1 MASDFS
7 AKQIRVSQLM
17 ASGGISGTG
26 AGLLIYS
33 ASDAS
38 DYTGGFPADLV
49 ASFGNDVFLFVSGTK
64 DGRSTGAGDVT
75 LFGGDVVVSGTL
87 YAEKQVVE
95 VNESTTGSFSVSG
108 SFFVSQS
115 ATINQGLVVNES
127 AGIHA
132 DDDFRVET
140 GNKTHAVFVD
150 ASTDQ
155 VLILSGGG
163 GTSTDEA
170 GFSDTSFFVSGTVG
184 SRGTAVKGTAL
195 FGGDLHISGA
205 ITSDGTALV
214 DGTGAANRVAYW
226 SDTDTLTSDTG
237 FTWDGSTFTA
247 NGAMVIDTST
257 LVVDSSTNRVGIGT
271 ASPDG
276 SLHVQVSSAGTVTV
290 TGDQANGI
298 IIEDDDST
306 AITLLDPSG
315 GVIYFGDADDTD
327 IGRIGY
333 RHSGDYAN
341 SMYFYTNNAQ
351 QMTIDS
357 AGNVG
362 IGTNSPSGILDVK
375 GDGSTS
381 QIFLLSGSG
390 AAADPNEAAYADMAL
405 FVSGAI
411 GSRGTTTKGTA
422 IFGGDT
428 VISGALYLD
437 EVPAPG
443 TIPDGTIAVYGKD
456 DSGVTKLYFKNES
469 GEVEL
474 GVDGAP
480 GGSDTQL
487 QYNNSTAFGGIS
499 GATTDGTAVTF
510 SDTGI
515 LVGQYITHDGDPDT
529 QIRFETDEI
538 RLETGG
544 VDYIK
549 TKASETAITLNP
561 DNAVINTLIYSQNKT
576 GIAVAGATDQVLIL
590 SGGGVTSYD
599 EAAAADVNFYVSGT
613 VGSAGTA
620 IRGTSVFGGDVIIS
634 GSLFGG
640 SPLVV
645 GDGIDVTGD
654 VTIAEYIKHTGDTDT
669 LIRFQDDSITLTAGN
684 ENLLTITEST
694 QDTVAI
700 GDGGDVDFQVKT
712 SGATNTLFV
721 EGSSDRVGIGTST
734 PHELLDVRGNVASTG
749 YVSASMG
756 LSGSLT
762 RLVDGTSYLA
772 AGSNVT
778 ITSASNGQVTINST
792 AGGTVDGSG
801 AATRIAYWSDADT
814 LTSDADLIF
823 DGDTLTAAN
832 SSNTAI
838 PAITIDRNYTGTTS
852 IGNFTTDPQGLL
864 IDYDVTGIVA
874 DGETAI
880 HDAIAI
886 NYNQDS
892 PTMVGTINATGADIR
907 MTGGTS
913 GTQTMKGVAITLAGA
928 DDSIGVDITAPNDSS
943 HFIARS
949 SDHILDHFQ
958 ISVGADGAT
967 TLSTSDYHATA
978 ADLTLDADGKIIIE
992 AAAGDETVFNEGGLD
1007 VDFRVESSGED
1018 EAIFLNAGSGKL
1030 HFNKGKSAFT
1040 TTIWSNNDNALEVN
1054 SSGVTLNE
1062 LGNTANDFRV
1072 ETSTKEYGLFVD
1084 AGADQVLILSGGAVG
1099 STDESDYADLA
1110 FFVSG
1115 TVGSRGT
1122 TVKGTALFGG
1132 DLHVSG
1138 NLTVDGTSPGG
1149 GTPGGSDTQVQ
1160 YNNGGSFGGV
1170 ADLTF
1175 NDSTGDVTVGT
1186 STGDAKLFFRDAG
1199 NYIYSNADGDFD
1211 IINTDGTAA
1220 NSILIDCNAGG
1231 VTIDGH
1237 TGVTLV
1243 APAGAVDIDADSGTL
1258 SLDGSAGINI
1268 GTGGA
1273 VAVDFNADTLD
1284 IDALLAVTIDSA
1296 GGTIGIGTDD
1306 NDFNISIG
1314 TQGGRV
1320 IALGSSDAGID
1331 IDAGA
1336 SGVDIDSGTGGFDVL
1351 TTGELALSSSMNS
1364 PVAIQMLASA
1374 GGIRIEAE
1382 GGGAGEIIDINC
1394 NTGAVYINSGDTVDG
1409 LSLGGGTSGVPI
1421 TIGHT
1426 VSETTVQDNLNVTGN
1441 LLPSADVTSDLGS
1454 ETKRWQNIYTGDLHL
1469 ANERGDWSVIEE
1481 SDYLTLR
1488 NNKSGKRYKLLME
1501 LLPGEGEE

>member
-38 DYTGGFPADLV
+38 DYIGGFPADLV

-163 GTSTDEA
+163 GTSTDES

-195 FGGDLHISGA
+195 FGGDLHVSGA
-205 ITSDGTALV
+205 ITSNGTALV

-247 NGAMVIDTST
+247 NGAMAIDTST

-276 SLHVQVSSAGTVTV
+276 NLHVQASSAGTVTV

-422 IFGGDT
+422 IFGGDVVISGSLYGGSPLSIGDGITVDGSTVFNEGGVATADFRVESDGEDEALFIDSSENKLYINKGNTSFITTIGGAGTAEALRVNAGGVVLNIDGHTANDFRVETSGKENAIFVDAGTDQVLILSGGGGTSTDESDYADMAFFVSGAVGSRGTTVKGTSIFGGDT

-437 EVPAPG
+437 ERAAPG

-499 GATTDGTAVTF
+499 GATTDGSAVTF

-515 LVGQYITHDGDPDT
+515 LVGQYITHDGDPNT

-590 SGGGVTSYD
+590 SGGGVNSYD
-599 EAAAADVNFYVSGT
+599 EAKAADVNFYVSGT

-620 IRGTSVFGGDVIIS
+620 IRGTSVFGGDVVIS
-634 GSLFGG
+634 GSLYGG
-640 SPLVV
+640 TPL
-645 GDGIDVTGD
+645 
-654 VTIAEYIKHTGDTDT
+654 E
-669 LIRFQDDSITLTAGN
+669 
-684 ENLLTITEST
+684 
-694 QDTVAI
+694 I
-700 GDGGDVDFQVKT
+700 GDGLTVNGITVFNEAGSATSDFRIESDNQAYMFQVD
-712 SGATNTLFV
+712 
-721 EGSSDRVGIGTST
+721 SSADRIGIGTNTFTSDVT
-734 PHELLDVRGNVASTG
+734 LDIRGDVATSG
-749 YVSASMG
+749 YISASMG
-756 LSGSLT
+756 FSGSLT

-778 ITSASNGQVTINST
+778 ITSASNGQVTIAS
-792 AGGTVDGSG
+792 
-801 AATRIAYWSDADT
+801 
-814 LTSDADLIF
+814 
-823 DGDTLTAAN
+823 
-832 SSNTAI
+832 
-838 PAITIDRNYTGTTS
+838 
-852 IGNFTTDPQGLL
+852 
-864 IDYDVTGIVA
+864 
-874 DGETAI
+874 
-880 HDAIAI
+880 
-886 NYNQDS
+886 
-892 PTMVGTINATGADIR
+892 
-907 MTGGTS
+907 TGG
-913 GTQTMKGVAITLAGA
+913 
-928 DDSIGVDITAPNDSS
+928 
-943 HFIARS
+943 
-949 SDHILDHFQ
+949 
-958 ISVGADGAT
+958 
-967 TLSTSDYHATA
+967 
-978 ADLTLDADGKIIIE
+978 
-992 AAAGDETVFNEGGLD
+992 GG
-1007 VDFRVESSGED
+1007 S
-1018 EAIFLNAGSGKL
+1018 
-1030 HFNKGKSAFT
+1030 
-1040 TTIWSNNDNALEVN
+1040 
-1054 SSGVTLNE
+1054 
-1062 LGNTANDFRV
+1062 
-1072 ETSTKEYGLFVD
+1072 
-1084 AGADQVLILSGGAVG
+1084 
-1099 STDESDYADLA
+1099 
-1110 FFVSG
+1110 
-1115 TVGSRGT
+1115 
-1122 TVKGTALFGG
+1122 
-1132 DLHVSG
+1132 
-1138 NLTVDGTSPGG
+1138 
-1149 GTPGGSDTQVQ
+1149 PGGSDTQVQ

-1273 VAVDFNADTLD
+1273 VAVDFNANTLD

-1364 PVAIQMLASA
+1364 GVAIQLHASA
-1374 GGIRIEAE
+1374 GGMDIRAAGAPGEDIYIVNAAGSLKLIAEENANDAIEISAIP
-1382 GGGAGEIIDINC
+1382 GGVIIN
-1394 NTGAVYINSGDTVDG
+1394 AGDTANG
-1409 LSLGGGTSGVPI
+1409 IQIGGSTSGVPI
-1421 TIGHT
+1421 KIGHT
-1426 VSETTVQDNLNVTGN
+1426 TSETTVNDNLNVTGN

-1501 LLPGEGEE
+1501 LLPDEGEE